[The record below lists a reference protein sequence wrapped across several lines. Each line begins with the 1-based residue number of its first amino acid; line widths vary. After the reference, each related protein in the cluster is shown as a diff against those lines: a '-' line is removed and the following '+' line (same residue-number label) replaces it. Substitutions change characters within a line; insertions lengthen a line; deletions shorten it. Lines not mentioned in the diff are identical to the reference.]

1 MKSRLPVLALFL
13 LFPGALHAQ
22 GNAPDCARLV
32 ASGASADLYC
42 IPLIPAPGYDA
53 HGSVE
58 LGWVPGPFTVA
69 VSPGGVQRWNLL
81 ISAAGLDRRSRGGRS
96 GYVAWASPP
105 SLTPLVRLGVLGT
118 GPLPAG
124 PVALDRFLV
133 LISAEADTATRE
145 MRGKV
150 VLRGESPSNRLRPAD
165 TYQFFLGAL
174 TPRAA
179 TGDQMNHQAQHGD
192 GSQAWGE
199 APMYPGLDMLPS
211 EMALRPAE
219 APWLP
224 SPDPAAPA
232 ARPREVV
239 QLKNG
244 DTLDLT
250 AGVVRRSIAGRDYTM
265 FGFNGQYP
273 GPLIAVT
280 RGSTVT
286 VRVNNQLSMPTTV
299 HWHGVR
305 LDNRYDG
312 VPDAAH
318 PPVAPGETFAYQLR
332 FPDEGLFWYHPHVRE
347 DIQQDLGLYGN
358 IFVLPAGA
366 NPVPGPSESFLIL
379 DDLLIGDAGLVPYGA
394 ETPTHAA
401 MGRFGNVMLVNGE
414 TAWNASARA
423 NEPLRLHLTNVSNT
437 RTFNLSFGS
446 GARIT
451 VVNSDLGEFA
461 HQAAVE
467 SVVIAPA
474 ERYTIDV
481 SFEKAG
487 RYTLVNRVRAIDHLY
502 GRFFDAVDTLGAIAV
517 TAGPAA
523 PRASAASAPGRDA
536 EEMLALARANV
547 GLPPQHTLE
556 LSARFTSLPFVSEQ
570 LMRLDSIYFNPVEWE
585 GTMPGMNQATT
596 GRQAHWILRDPDTGA
611 ENMDVHWT
619 FKQGDLVRLRL
630 VGTRNTLHGMHHPIH
645 IHGQRFLVLAVNGTP
660 NENPVWKDTVLLPA
674 AGALDLL
681 VEMSNPGTWML
692 HCHIA
697 EHLQA
702 GMMTHFDVEDQ

>member
-1 MKSRLPVLALFL
+1 MTSRLPVLALFL
-13 LFPGALHAQ
+13 VLLPRALHAQ
-22 GNAPDCARLV
+22 GNPPDCARLV

-81 ISAAGLDRRSRGGRS
+81 ITTTGLARGTRPGKSGFVVWAA
-96 GYVAWASPP
+96 PP

-118 GPLPAG
+118 GPMQAG
-124 PVALDRFLV
+124 PVAFDRFLL
-133 LISAEADTATRE
+133 LISAESDTATKE

-174 TPRAA
+174 GPR
-179 TGDQMNHQAQHGD
+179 TGGGGHMNHHAGHAD
-192 GSQAWGE
+192 GSGWAE

-224 SPDPAAPA
+224 AADPAAPV

-239 QLKNG
+239 QLKDG

-250 AGVVRRSIAGRDYTM
+250 AGVVRRSIAGRDFNM

-286 VRVNNQLSMPTTV
+286 VRLKNQLSMPTTV

-312 VPDAAH
+312 VPDARH
-318 PPVAPGETFAYQLR
+318 PAVAPGETFTYQLR

-347 DIQQDLGLYGN
+347 DVQQDLGLYGN
-358 IFVLPAGA
+358 IFVSPAGDA
-366 NPVPGPSESFLIL
+366 AAPGPRDEFLIL
-379 DDLLIGDAGLVPYGA
+379 DDLLIGADGLVPYGA
-394 ETPTHAA
+394 DAPTHAA

-414 TAWNASARA
+414 TGWSATARTG
-423 NEPLRLHLTNVSNT
+423 EPLRLRLTNVSNT
-437 RTFNLSFGS
+437 RTFNISLGPD
-446 GARIT
+446 AKMR
-451 VVNSDLGEFA
+451 VVSSDLGDFARAEF
-461 HQAAVE
+461 VE

-481 SFEKAG
+481 SFAKPG
-487 RYTLVNRVRAIDHLY
+487 SYSLVNRVRAIDHLY
-502 GRFFDAVDTLGAIAV
+502 GRFFDSVDTLGTV
-517 TAGPAA
+517 TVAAGPAGPA
-523 PRASAASAPGRDA
+523 PSGSSPAPGRDA
-536 EEMLALARANV
+536 DQLRALVQANV
-547 GLPPQHTLE
+547 GKPPRHTLE
-556 LSARFTSLPFVSEQ
+556 LSARFTGLPFVSEQ

-596 GRQAHWILRDPDTGA
+596 GNQAHWILRDPDTGA

-674 AGALDLL
+674 AGAIDLL

-702 GMMTHFDVEDQ
+702 GMMTHFDVEP

>member
-1 MKSRLPVLALFL
+1 
-13 LFPGALHAQ
+13 
-22 GNAPDCARLV
+22 PDCARLV

-69 VSPGGVQRWNLL
+69 VSPGGVQGWNLL
-81 ISAAGLDRRSRGGRS
+81 ISAAGLDRKSRGGRS
-96 GYVAWASPP
+96 GFVAWASPP
-105 SLTPLVRLGVLGT
+105 SLTPLVRLGVMGT
-118 GPLPAG
+118 GPLQAG
-124 PVALDRFLV
+124 PVAFDRFLV

-179 TGDQMNHQAQHGD
+179 TGDHMNHQAQHGD
-192 GSQAWGE
+192 GSQAWVE

-224 SPDPAAPA
+224 APDPAAPA

-366 NPVPGPSESFLIL
+366 DPVPGPSESFLIL

-451 VVNSDLGEFA
+451 VVSSDLGEFA

-502 GRFFDAVDTLGAIAV
+502 GRFFDAVDTLGAVAV
-517 TAGPAA
+517 TAGATA
-523 PRASAASAPGRDA
+523 PRASAAPAPGRDA

-619 FKQGDLVRLRL
+619 FRQGELVRLRL

>member
-1 MKSRLPVLALFL
+1 M
-13 LFPGALHAQ
+13 
-22 GNAPDCARLV
+22 

-42 IPLIPAPGYDA
+42 MPLIPAPGVRA
-53 HGSVE
+53 HGAVE

-69 VSPGGVQRWNLL
+69 VSPAGVQRWNLV
-81 ISAAGLDRRSRGGRS
+81 ITTAGLVQDGPTTGTS
-96 GYVAWASPP
+96 GFVVWAAPP
-105 SLTPLVRLGVLGT
+105 SLTPMVRLGPLSPSGT
-118 GPLPAG
+118 HAG
-124 PVALDRFLV
+124 VVAFDRFLL
-133 LISAEADTATRE
+133 LISREADTATRE

-150 VLRGESPSNRLRPAD
+150 VLRGESPGTRLRPAD

-174 TPRAA
+174 EPR
-179 TGDQMNHQAQHGD
+179 TGSAL
-192 GSQAWGE
+192 GSDHAHHASDAWGM

-219 APWLP
+219 EPWLP
-224 SPDPAAPA
+224 APDPAAPL

-239 QLKNG
+239 PLRDG
-244 DTLDLT
+244 DTLELA
-250 AGVVRRSIAGRDYTM
+250 AGVVRRSIAGREYTM

-273 GPLIAVT
+273 GPLLAVS

-286 VRVNNQLSMPTTV
+286 VRLTNQLGAPTTV

-318 PPVAPGETFAYQLR
+318 PAVEPGQSFTYQLK

-358 IFVLPAGA
+358 IFVSPPGEHAVPAP
-366 NPVPGPSESFLIL
+366 NESFLIL

-394 ETPTHAA
+394 STPTHAA

-414 TAWNASARA
+414 TSWNATARTG
-423 NEPLRLHLTNVSNT
+423 EVMRLHLTNVANT
-437 RTFNLSFGS
+437 RTFNLSLGPD
-446 GARIT
+446 AHLR
-451 VVNSDLGEFA
+451 VVSSDLGDFA
-461 HQAAVE
+461 VAQAAG

-474 ERYTIDV
+474 ERYRVDV
-481 SFEKAG
+481 SFSKPG
-487 RYTLVNRVRAIDHLY
+487 SYQLVNRVRAIDHLY
-502 GRFFDAVDTLGAIAV
+502 GRFFDSVDTLGTVVV
-517 TAGPAA
+517 TAGSPGPDPLARS
-523 PRASAASAPGRDA
+523 PAPGRDA
-536 EEMLALARANV
+536 EQVRELARANL

-556 LSARFTSLPFVSEQ
+556 LSARFTGLPFVSEQ

-596 GRQAHWILRDPDTGA
+596 GAQTLWILRDPVTGA
-611 ENMDVHWT
+611 ENMDIHWS
-619 FKQGDLVRLRL
+619 FSLGEMVRLRL
-630 VGTRNTLHGMHHPIH
+630 IGVRNTLHGMHHPIH

-660 NENPVWKDTVLLPA
+660 NQNPVWKDTVLLPA

-681 VEMSNPGTWML
+681 VDMSNPGSWML

-702 GMMTHFDVEDQ
+702 GMMMHFDVGTQ